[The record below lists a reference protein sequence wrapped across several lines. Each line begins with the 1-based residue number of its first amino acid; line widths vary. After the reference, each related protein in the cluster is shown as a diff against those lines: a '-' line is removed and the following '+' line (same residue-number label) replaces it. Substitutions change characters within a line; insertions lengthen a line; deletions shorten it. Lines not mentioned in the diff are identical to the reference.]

1 MLKFFTCCP
10 HSIQL
15 IFIFQFSVEI
25 PCHTN
30 LGRHSNQS
38 SLSIN
43 HRQKSCSTQN
53 LNTKDPTADRSI
65 GSSTGKRIYVKN
77 NTKNKI
83 PSSTFDNLNV
93 VVTIDIGS
101 SYSGFAYYVNDSVP
115 ENIRIMQKYKG
126 IIYWCTRS
134 YPTCR
139 NQSKLVYQLTICFID
154 HHMMKIPSVLLLN
167 TKTEFHSFGHEAKNH
182 FLHVE
187 ENSAYLSSHWLLFEK
202 FKLQLINSYVSFSIV
217 YILGIYYVYC
227 LRPFRVRRIFTLE

>member
-43 HRQKSCSTQN
+43 HRHKSCSTQN

-217 YILGIYYVYC
+217 YILRVGIIMYIAFD
-227 LRPFRVRRIFTLE
+227 LLG